1 MASTPSTADAR
12 EHRLLEA
19 WRERR
24 DEAAFAELVE
34 LLTPLARAICRRILN
49 RYPGEV
55 DDALQET
62 FFALARDAG
71 RISGAPGAW
80 IRACAASTALGML
93 RRRRPELHQ
102 LVVAET
108 LSAAPEDGADDAGSE
123 DLDRLE
129 RCLARLDEDQR
140 QAIIRHFI
148 LGETQ
153 AGIAQADG
161 ASAAAIQRR
170 LASALRHLR
179 GALRPEPIL
188 CPAA

>member
-1 MASTPSTADAR
+1 MSSTPSNADAR
-12 EHRLLEA
+12 ERRLLDA
-19 WRERR
+19 WRDRR
-24 DEAAFAELVE
+24 DEAAFTELVE
-34 LLTPLARAICRRILN
+34 RLTPLAGSICRRILN
-49 RYPGEV
+49 RFPGEV
-55 DDALQET
+55 DDAVQET
-62 FFALARDAG
+62 FFALARDAA
-71 RISGAPGAW
+71 RIAGAPGAW
-80 IRACAASTALGML
+80 IRTCAATTALGML

-108 LSAAPEDGADDAGSE
+108 LSAGPDSDPETGDE

-140 QAIIRHFI
+140 QTIIRHFI

-153 AGIAQADG
+153 AGIAQSDG

-170 LASALRHLR
+170 LAGALRQLR
-179 GALRPEPIL
+179 GALRPEQAL